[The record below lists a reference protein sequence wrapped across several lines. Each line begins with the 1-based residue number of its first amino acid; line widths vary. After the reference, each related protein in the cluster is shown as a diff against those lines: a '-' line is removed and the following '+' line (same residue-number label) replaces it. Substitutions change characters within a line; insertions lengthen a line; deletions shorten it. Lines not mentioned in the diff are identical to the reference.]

1 MGLLPYNQNNTV
13 CRTQFF
19 APCQYYTGI
28 HTFAR
33 FSPCIMLDVVISSMM
48 VWRILSSS
56 KPPSISRHNAHT
68 RLPAEAW
75 KYMNQG
81 KEWLWCS
88 ICFQLPMISLGLI
101 EIVLMFTPFEFEAVQ
116 DRCVNNCCLSINA
129 LHTCVYIYIWQ
140 LSSFRAPKLW
150 FIDLSHYLPYSI
162 HFSEFMPI
170 YFTRKQ
176 TKHEN
181 TQSPPFSWL
190 LTVTVS
196 VQNINTERASIIY
209 M

>member
-1 MGLLPYNQNNTV
+1 MSFCMGLLPYNQNNTV

-101 EIVLMFTPFEFEAVQ
+101 KIVLMFTPFEFEAVQ

-150 FIDLSHYLPYSI
+150 FIDL
-162 HFSEFMPI
+162 
-170 YFTRKQ
+170 
-176 TKHEN
+176 
-181 TQSPPFSWL
+181 
-190 LTVTVS
+190 TVTTCHIQYTFLS
-196 VQNINTERASIIY
+196 LCQFISQENRQNMKILEVRHFLGCWQYCKCAKH
-209 M
+209 